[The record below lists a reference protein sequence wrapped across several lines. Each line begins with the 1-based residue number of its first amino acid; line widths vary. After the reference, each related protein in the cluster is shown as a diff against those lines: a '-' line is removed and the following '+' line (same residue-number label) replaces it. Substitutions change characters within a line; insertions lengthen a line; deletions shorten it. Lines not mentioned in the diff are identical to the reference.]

1 MCLYGDVMTW
11 QVRGV
16 AVEFVMMG
24 SVQPGDT
31 LFVGTHPIVDGF
43 VPRTQDFNFSRRLL
57 VSLVVYDAG

>member
-1 MCLYGDVMTW
+1 MMAW

-24 SVQPGDT
+24 NVQPGDT

-43 VPRTQDFNFSRRLL
+43 VLRTQDFNFSLRLL
-57 VSLVVYDAG
+57 VTLVVYDAG